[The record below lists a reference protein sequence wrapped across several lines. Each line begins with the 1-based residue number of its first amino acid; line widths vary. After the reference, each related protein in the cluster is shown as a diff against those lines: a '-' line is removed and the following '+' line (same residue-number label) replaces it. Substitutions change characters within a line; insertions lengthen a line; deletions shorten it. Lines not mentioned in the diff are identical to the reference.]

1 MKLSARNIPLFI
13 VLFITVLVSAVLIY
27 FVVIEHGK
35 VSETNTKIEEYKR
48 ILEDANKKKPA
59 PVTENFK
66 KWRYGAIALRAALD
80 FFDLRIGLS
89 YFRSNINSM
98 KGERENAHEYSARTF

>member
-66 KWRYGAIALRAALD
+66 NMTIYTDNLD
-80 FFDLRIGLS
+80 VKVYQLQ
-89 YFRSNINSM
+89 
-98 KGERENAHEYSARTF
+98 RTFGKYYRKAP